1 MTAAANTMH
10 IFRREFRHYFVTP
23 IAYIVIAIFL
33 ILTGWFFFSTF
44 FLYSQAE
51 LRNFF
56 SLLPIIFS
64 FIVPTITMRLFSE
77 EYSVG
82 SYEILVTMP
91 VTDCDIIL
99 GKFFAALAFIAVM
112 LLPTISYAISVSL
125 LGDLDWGP
133 VVGGYVG
140 ALLLGA
146 AFCAVGLFASALT
159 KNQIIAFIVGMIICF
174 ALTMVDK
181 ILFFLPESMLGFFQ
195 FIGADFHFE
204 NVARG
209 ILDTRDILYFVS
221 VVFVALYGTFLVL
234 QEKK

>member
-1 MTAAANTMH
+1 MTAAASTMH

-33 ILTGWFFFSTF
+33 VLTGWFFFSTF

-77 EYSVG
+77 EYNVG

-91 VTDCDIIL
+91 VTDLDIIL
-99 GKFFAALAFIAVM
+99 GKFLAAMAFIAVM
-112 LLPTISYAISVSL
+112 LLPTVSYAISVSF

-133 VVGGYVG
+133 VIGGYVG

-159 KNQIIAFIVGMIICF
+159 KNQIIAFIIGMIICF
-174 ALTMVDK
+174 SLTMVDK
-181 ILFFLPESMLGFFQ
+181 VLFFLPESMLGFFQ

>member
-1 MTAAANTMH
+1 MH

-33 ILTGWFFFSTF
+33 VLTGWFFFSTF

-77 EYSVG
+77 EYNVG

-91 VTDCDIIL
+91 VTDLDIIL
-99 GKFFAALAFIAVM
+99 GKFLAAMAFIAVM
-112 LLPTISYAISVSL
+112 LLPTVSYAISVSF

-133 VVGGYVG
+133 VIGGYVG

-159 KNQIIAFIVGMIICF
+159 KNQIIAFIIGMIICF
-174 ALTMVDK
+174 SLTMVDK
-181 ILFFLPESMLGFFQ
+181 VLFFLPESMLGFFQ

>member
-1 MTAAANTMH
+1 MTAAAGMMH

-33 ILTGWFFFSTF
+33 VLTGWFFFSTF

-56 SLLPIIFS
+56 SLLPLIFS
-64 FIVPTITMRLFSE
+64 FIVPTITMRLFAE
-77 EYSVG
+77 EYNVG

-91 VTDCDIIL
+91 VTDRDIIV
-99 GKFFAALAFIAVM
+99 GKFLASTAFVGVM
-112 LLPTISYAISVSL
+112 LLPTLSYAISVAN

-146 AFCAVGLFASALT
+146 AFSAVGLFASALT
-159 KNQIIAFIVGMIICF
+159 KNQIIAFIIGMIICF
-174 ALTMVDK
+174 FLTMIDK
-181 ILFFLPESMLGFFQ
+181 VLFFLPESMLGFFQ
-195 FIGADFHFE
+195 YIGADYHFE
-204 NVARG
+204 NVSRG
-209 ILDTRDILYFVS
+209 ILDTRDILYFAS
-221 VVFVALYGTFLVL
+221 VVFVALYATFLVL

>member
-1 MTAAANTMH
+1 MTAAATTMH
-10 IFRREFRHYFVTP
+10 IFKREFKHYFVTP

-33 ILTGWFFFSTF
+33 VLTGWFFFSTF

-64 FIVPTITMRLFSE
+64 FIVPMITMRLFSE
-77 EYSVG
+77 EYNVG

-91 VTDCDIIL
+91 VTDRDIIL
-99 GKFFAALAFIAVM
+99 GKFLAALAFIAVM
-112 LLPTISYAISVSL
+112 LLPTVSYAISVSL

-133 VVGGYVG
+133 VIGGYVG

-159 KNQIIAFIVGMIICF
+159 KNQIIAFIIGMIICF

-204 NVARG
+204 NVSRG

>member
-33 ILTGWFFFSTF
+33 VLTGWFFFSTF

-56 SLLPIIFS
+56 SLLPIIFA
-64 FIVPTITMRLFSE
+64 FIIPTITMRLFSE
-77 EYSVG
+77 EYNVG

-91 VTDCDIIL
+91 VTDRDIIL
-99 GKFFAALAFIAVM
+99 GKFFAALCFIAVM
-112 LLPTISYAISVSL
+112 LLPTLSYAISISF

-133 VVGGYVG
+133 VIGGYVG

-159 KNQIIAFIVGMIICF
+159 KNQIIAFIIGMIICF

-181 ILFFLPESMLGFFQ
+181 LLFFLPEAMLGFFQ
-195 FIGADFHFE
+195 FIGADYHFE

>member
-1 MTAAANTMH
+1 MTAAAGMMH
-10 IFRREFRHYFVTP
+10 IFKREFRHYFVTP

-56 SLLPIIFS
+56 ALLPIIFS

-77 EYSVG
+77 EYNVG

-91 VTDCDIIL
+91 VTDRDIIV
-99 GKFFAALAFIAVM
+99 GKFLAALAIVGVA
-112 LLPTISYAISVSL
+112 LLPTLSYAISVAN

-159 KNQIIAFIVGMIICF
+159 KNQIIAFIIGMIICF
-174 ALTMVDK
+174 FLTMIDK
-181 ILFFLPESMLGFFQ
+181 LLFFLPESMLGFFQ
-195 FIGADFHFE
+195 FIGADYHFE
-204 NVARG
+204 NISRG
-209 ILDTRDILYFVS
+209 ILDTRDILYFIS

>member
-1 MTAAANTMH
+1 MTAAASMMH
-10 IFRREFRHYFVTP
+10 IFRREFRHYFVSP
-23 IAYIVIAIFL
+23 VAYIVIAIFL

-64 FIVPTITMRLFSE
+64 FIVPTITMRLFAE
-77 EYSVG
+77 EYNVG

-91 VTDCDIIL
+91 VTDRDIIV
-99 GKFFAALAFIAVM
+99 GKFLAALAFVGVA
-112 LLPTISYAISVSL
+112 LLPTLSYAISVAS

-133 VVGGYVG
+133 VVGGYFG
-140 ALLLGA
+140 AILLGA
-146 AFCAVGLFASALT
+146 GFSAVGLFASALT
-159 KNQIIAFIVGMIICF
+159 KNQIIAFIIGMIICF
-174 ALTMVDK
+174 FLTMIDK
-181 ILFFLPESMLGFFQ
+181 LLFFLPESMLGFFQ
-195 FIGADFHFE
+195 YIGADYHFE
-204 NVARG
+204 NVSKG
-209 ILDTRDILYFVS
+209 IIDTRDILYFIS

>member
-33 ILTGWFFFSTF
+33 VLTGWFFFSTF

-77 EYSVG
+77 EYNVG

-91 VTDCDIIL
+91 VTDRDIIL
-99 GKFFAALAFIAVM
+99 GKFLAALAFIAVM
-112 LLPTISYAISVSL
+112 LLPTVSYAISVSL

-146 AFCAVGLFASALT
+146 AFCAVGLFASAMT
-159 KNQIIAFIVGMIICF
+159 KNQIIAFIIGMIICF
-174 ALTMVDK
+174 ALTMIDK

>member
-33 ILTGWFFFSTF
+33 VLTGWFFFSTF

-64 FIVPTITMRLFSE
+64 FIVPMITMRLFSE
-77 EYSVG
+77 EYNVG

-91 VTDCDIIL
+91 VTDRDIIL

-159 KNQIIAFIVGMIICF
+159 KNQIIAFIIGMIICF

-209 ILDTRDILYFVS
+209 IFDTRDILYFVS

>member
-10 IFRREFRHYFVTP
+10 IFKREFKHYFVTP

-33 ILTGWFFFSTF
+33 VLTGWFFFSTF

-64 FIVPTITMRLFSE
+64 FIVPMITMRLFSE
-77 EYSVG
+77 EYNVG

-91 VTDCDIIL
+91 VTDRDIIL
-99 GKFFAALAFIAVM
+99 GKFLAALAFIAVM
-112 LLPTISYAISVSL
+112 LLPTVSYAISVSL

-133 VVGGYVG
+133 VVGGFVG

-159 KNQIIAFIVGMIICF
+159 KNQIIAFIIGMIICF

-204 NVARG
+204 NVSRG

>member
-23 IAYIVIAIFL
+23 IAYIVISIFL

-56 SLLPIIFS
+56 SLLPLIFS

-77 EYSVG
+77 EYNVG

-91 VTDCDIIL
+91 VTDRDIIL

-112 LLPTISYAISVSL
+112 LLPTLSYAISVSL

-133 VVGGYVG
+133 VIGGYVG

-146 AFCAVGLFASALT
+146 AFSAVGLFASALT
-159 KNQIIAFIVGMIICF
+159 KNQIIAFIIGMIICF

-195 FIGADFHFE
+195 FIGADYHFE
-204 NVARG
+204 NVSRG

>member
-1 MTAAANTMH
+1 MTAAASTMH

-33 ILTGWFFFSTF
+33 VLTGWFFFSTF

-51 LRNFF
+51 LRNFY
-56 SLLPIIFS
+56 SLLPLIFS
-64 FIVPTITMRLFSE
+64 FIVPMITMRLFSE
-77 EYSVG
+77 EYNVG

-91 VTDCDIIL
+91 VTDPDIIL

-112 LLPTISYAISVSL
+112 LLPTVSYAISVSF
-125 LGDLDWGP
+125 LGELDWGP

-146 AFCAVGLFASALT
+146 AFCAIGLFASALT
-159 KNQIIAFIVGMIICF
+159 KNQIIAFIIGMIICF
-174 ALTMVDK
+174 SLTMIDK

-195 FIGADFHFE
+195 FIGADYHFE

>member
-10 IFRREFRHYFVTP
+10 IFKREFKHYFVTP
-23 IAYIVIAIFL
+23 IAYIVISIFL
-33 ILTGWFFFSTF
+33 VLTGWFFFSTF

-64 FIVPTITMRLFSE
+64 FIVPMITMRLFSE
-77 EYSVG
+77 EYNVG

-91 VTDCDIIL
+91 VTDRDIIL
-99 GKFFAALAFIAVM
+99 GKFLAALAFIAVM
-112 LLPTISYAISVSL
+112 LLPTVSYAISVSL

-133 VVGGYVG
+133 VIGGYVG

-159 KNQIIAFIVGMIICF
+159 KNQIIAFIIGMIICF

-204 NVARG
+204 NVSRG

>member
-1 MTAAANTMH
+1 MTAAANTVH
-10 IFRREFRHYFVTP
+10 IFKREFRHYFVTP

-33 ILTGWFFFSTF
+33 VLTGWFFFSTF

-56 SLLPIIFS
+56 SLLPLIFS

-77 EYSVG
+77 EYNVG

-91 VTDCDIIL
+91 VTDRDIIL

-112 LLPTISYAISVSL
+112 LLPTVSYAISVSF

-133 VVGGYVG
+133 VIGGYVG

-159 KNQIIAFIVGMIICF
+159 KNQIIAFIIGMIICF

-195 FIGADFHFE
+195 FIGADYHFE

-221 VVFVALYGTFLVL
+221 VVFMALYGTFLVL

>member
-1 MTAAANTMH
+1 
-10 IFRREFRHYFVTP
+10 
-23 IAYIVIAIFL
+23 
-33 ILTGWFFFSTF
+33 
-44 FLYSQAE
+44 
-51 LRNFF
+51 
-56 SLLPIIFS
+56 
-64 FIVPTITMRLFSE
+64 
-77 EYSVG
+77 
-82 SYEILVTMP
+82 MP
-91 VTDCDIIL
+91 VTDLDIIL

-112 LLPTISYAISVSL
+112 LLPTVSYAISVSF

-133 VVGGYVG
+133 VIGGYVG

-146 AFCAVGLFASALT
+146 AFCALGLFASALT
-159 KNQIIAFIVGMIICF
+159 KNQIIAFIIGMIICF

-195 FIGADFHFE
+195 FIGADYHFE